1 MHTELTSKE
10 KKQNNCPVNSTF
22 RVKEVQ
28 NQIEHMHEIKQIQK
42 EMKALFKETKNPMRL
57 FKAIKDWFTTGHFT
71 TTGD

>member
-1 MHTELTSKE
+1 M
-10 KKQNNCPVNSTF
+10 
-22 RVKEVQ
+22 KEVQ